1 MLGEVKKADTL
12 SLRVARIG
20 LHVFIA
26 ALVLLAPAAT
36 GARANRSEQ
45 ALVPPPPPIAIDL
58 GGGLS
63 GGGFEYQSMSNTY
76 PGAYSRPGYSY
87 PTYGKIYNGFNTYSA
102 SGKSYLDNGTTSA
115 SVSALAAAQ
124 NSMAQAMRQYNKNFE
139 VDQNSPDALKQRG
152 LYRYSTG
159 DLVGAN
165 SDLSKCLTLEPHNK
179 QAAEALLD
187 LWRRQVAANPLSVN
201 GHLGLARTYLQL
213 GDLEAAQSEYKE
225 VVRLDPNNPHLPAA
239 RNCVKAAL
247 ARRAALKCFE
257 TAKTLN
263 GVGDY
268 KDAYDKTLEALTY
281 TPNSSQILLLKG
293 QLADKL
299 SYHREAREAY
309 LAVLAEDPKNQE
321 AAKGLKG
328 IKPNAKGRA
337 PQTQLAAKHGASP
350 TQPPKAPAFSS
361 SFNKVATDVTTNN
374 TSAVSTVAAAP
385 DDVGSLTKF
394 IDSVRN
400 LAVTEKIQTKQFEKL
415 SQKSLNTMASKSAK
429 ADQRTSAD
437 PEVPILRAQIP
448 LLDTGS
454 SASAPGAAIEAPSAL
469 AADSEMPKLA
479 PPIPQRAA
487 SKGVGS
493 SLPFV
498 PLEPAGQAVSLE
510 LQKVAPSKAGITL
523 KVLLRNESDHD
534 LAIPAHLKVAVKS
547 PGRPQK
553 FVAVRFYS
561 DTVPAKC
568 FAKGV
573 IRLPESEFS
582 STTDVYLPNFP
593 LPNHTAHGLAHKD
606 LHLTTP
612 LASL

>member
-12 SLRVARIG
+12 SLQVARIG
-20 LHVFIA
+20 FNVFIA

-36 GARANRSEQ
+36 GAHASRSEQ
-45 ALVPPPPPIAIDL
+45 TLVPPPPPIAIDL

-152 LYRYSTG
+152 LCRYSTG

-165 SDLSKCLTLEPHNK
+165 SDLSKCLTLDPHNK

-239 RNCVKAAL
+239 RKCVKAAL

-257 TAKTLN
+257 SAKTLN

-281 TPNSSQILLLKG
+281 TPNNSQILLLKG

-299 SYHREAREAY
+299 SYHAEAREAY

-328 IKPNAKGRA
+328 VKPNAKGRA
-337 PQTQLAAKHGASP
+337 PQMQLAAKQSSSP
-350 TQPPKAPAFSS
+350 TQPPKAPPFTS
-361 SFNKVATDVTTNN
+361 SFNKVATDVTTDN

-385 DDVGSLTKF
+385 DDVGSLSRF

-415 SQKSLNTMASKSAK
+415 SQKSLNTMANKSAK
-429 ADQRTSAD
+429 AAQPTSAG
-437 PEVPILRAQIP
+437 PEVPILRAQVP

-454 SASAPGAAIEAPSAL
+454 SAIEAPAAL
-469 AADSEMPKLA
+469 AADPEMPKLA

-510 LQKVAPSKAGITL
+510 LQKVTPSKAGITL

-547 PGRPQK
+547 PGRPKK

-582 STTDVYLPNFP
+582 PTTDVFLPSFP
-593 LPNHTAHGLAHKD
+593 LPNNTALGLAHKD